1 MATKVINVVIGG
13 ESIKWGIKVVI
24 LEAVHMWR
32 RAVQKWPIT
41 MTEATSD
48 LRGAH
53 AAKRGDINSSESMI
67 VYSTSFGTINGKQY
81 LKSYSNKKH

>member
-1 MATKVINVVIGG
+1 MATKVINVVIGE

-24 LEAVHMWR
+24 LEAVHMWQ

-41 MTEATSD
+41 MTAATSD
-48 LRGAH
+48 LGGAH
-53 AAKRGDINSSESMI
+53 EAKRGDTNSSESLI
-67 VYSTSFGTINGKQY
+67 VDSILFGTINGKQY